1 MSGDNDEIMEVR
13 IDLIRILNPR
23 SRNKGVFASIVTNI
37 DRVGLKR
44 PITVTAADDGKYDLV
59 CGQGRLEA
67 YRALGATT
75 IPAIVVSASKEDRY
89 LMSLVENIAR
99 RRHKTSE
106 LLKEITTLSR
116 KGYTAEQ
123 ISAKIDLDKVYV
135 YGITHL
141 LAHGEERLIDAVER
155 GVLPLTVAMDISSA
169 TDHEVQNAL
178 REAYETG
185 GLRGQKLLE
194 VKRILAQ
201 REKNGKRISPQPLN
215 PKRLNAQVVL
225 RMYKQ
230 TTAEQRAFRARATRT
245 QEHLLVITSA
255 LKQLLSDDQFVEL
268 LKVEGLDTIP
278 QRLGA
283 RIHQGKKGELGV

>member
-1 MSGDNDEIMEVR
+1 MNENNHEIVEIR
-13 IDLIRILNPR
+13 IELIRVLNPR
-23 SRNKGVFASIVTNI
+23 SRNKGVFASIITNI
-37 DRVGLKR
+37 DHVGLKR
-44 PITVTAADDGKYDLV
+44 PVTVTEADDGKYDLV

-75 IPAIVVSASKEDRY
+75 IPAIIVTATKEDRY

-106 LLKEITTLSR
+106 LLKEIMTLSR
-116 KGYTAEQ
+116 RGYTPEQ
-123 ISAKIDLDKVYV
+123 ISAKVDLDKAYV

-178 REAYETG
+178 REAYESG
-185 GLRGQKLLE
+185 GLRGQKLME

-201 REKNGKRISPQPLN
+201 RAKNGKGITPQPVN
-215 PKRLNAQVVL
+215 SKRLNAHVIL

-255 LKQLLSDDQFVEL
+255 LKQLLSDDHFVEL
-268 LKVEGLDTIP
+268 LKAEGLDTIP

-283 RIHQGKKGELGV
+283 RIHQAKKAS

>member
-1 MSGDNDEIMEVR
+1 MNEHRGQIIEIR

-23 SRNKGVFASIVTNI
+23 SRNKGVFASVVHNI

-44 PITVTAADDGKYDLV
+44 PITVTAGEDGNYDLV

-67 YRALGATT
+67 FRALGATT

-106 LLKEITTLSR
+106 LLKEIMTLSR
-116 KGYTAEQ
+116 RGYTAEQ
-123 ISAKIDLDKVYV
+123 ISAKVDLDKAYV

-141 LAHGEERLIDAVER
+141 LAHGEERLVDAVER
-155 GVLPLTVAMDISSA
+155 GVLPLTVAIDISSA

-185 GLRGQKLLE
+185 GLRGQKLIE

-201 REKNGKRISPQPLN
+201 RAKNGKGITAQPQH
-215 PKRLNAQVVL
+215 PKRLSAQVVL

-245 QEHLLVITSA
+245 QEHLSVITSA
-255 LKQLLSDDQFVEL
+255 LKQLLADDHLVDL
-268 LKVEGLDTIP
+268 LKTEGLDTIP
-278 QRLGA
+278 HRLA
-283 RIHQGKKGELGV
+283 TRIHESKKAS

>member
-1 MSGDNDEIMEVR
+1 MNENDDEIIEIR

-37 DRVGLKR
+37 DHVGLKR

-67 YRALGATT
+67 YRALGAIT
-75 IPAIVVSASKEDRY
+75 IPALVVSASKEDRY

-116 KGYTAEQ
+116 RGYTTEQ
-123 ISAKIDLDKVYV
+123 ISAKVDLDKAYV

-201 REKNGKRISPQPLN
+201 RAKNGKVVSQQPMN

-255 LKQLLSDDQFVEL
+255 LKQLLSDEHFVEL
-268 LKVEGLDTIP
+268 LKTEGLDTIP

-283 RIHQGKKGELGV
+283 RIYQTKKAS

>member
-1 MSGDNDEIMEVR
+1 MSENNQEIVEIR

-37 DRVGLKR
+37 DHVGLKR
-44 PITVTAADDGKYDLV
+44 PITVTATDDGNYDLV

-67 YRALGATT
+67 YRALGAIT
-75 IPAIVVSASKEDRY
+75 IPAIVVSATKEDRY

-116 KGYTAEQ
+116 RGYTPEQ
-123 ISAKIDLDKVYV
+123 ISAKVDLDKAYV

-178 REAYETG
+178 REAYESG
-185 GLRGQKLLE
+185 GLRGQKLME

-201 REKNGKRISPQPLN
+201 RAKNGKGITAQPVS
-215 PKRLNAQVVL
+215 PKRLNAQVIL

-255 LKQLLSDDQFVEL
+255 LKQILSDDHFVEL
-268 LKVEGLDTIP
+268 LKAEGLDTIP
-278 QRLGA
+278 QRLST
-283 RIHQGKKGELGV
+283 RIRQAKKAS

>member
-1 MSGDNDEIMEVR
+1 MNENNDEIIEIQ

-37 DRVGLKR
+37 DHVGLKR

-67 YRALGATT
+67 YRALGATR

-116 KGYTAEQ
+116 RGYTAEQ
-123 ISAKIDLDKVYV
+123 ISAKVDLDKAYV

-141 LAHGEERLIDAVER
+141 LTHGEERLIDAVER
-155 GVLPLTVAMDISSA
+155 GVLPLTVAMDICSA

-194 VKRILAQ
+194 VKRIIAQ
-201 REKNGKRISPQPLN
+201 RAKNGKGISPQPLN
-215 PKRLNAQVVL
+215 PKRLNAQVIL

-255 LKQLLSDDQFVEL
+255 LKQLLSDEHFVEL
-268 LKVEGLDTIP
+268 LKTEGLETLP
-278 QRLGA
+278 QRLAA
-283 RIHQGKKGELGV
+283 RIQQAKKAS

>member
-1 MSGDNDEIMEVR
+1 MNEKNDEIIEIQ
-13 IDLIRILNPR
+13 IDLIRVFNPR
-23 SRNKGVFASIVTNI
+23 SRNKGVFASIISNI
-37 DRVGLKR
+37 DHVGLKR
-44 PITVTAADDGKYDLV
+44 PITVTAAEDGQYDLV

-75 IPAIVVSASKEDRY
+75 IPAIIVNASKEDRY

-106 LLKEITTLSR
+106 LFKEITILSR
-116 KGYTAEQ
+116 RGYSAEQ
-123 ISAKIDLDKVYV
+123 ISAKVDLDKTYI

-155 GVLPLTVAMDISSA
+155 GVLPLTVAVEISTA

-185 GLRGQKLLE
+185 GLRGQKLVE

-201 REKNGKRISPQPLN
+201 RAKNGKGISPQPSH
-215 PKRLNAQVVL
+215 PKRLNAQIIL

-245 QEHLLVITSA
+245 QEQLLVITSA
-255 LKQLLSDDQFVEL
+255 LKQLLCDVYFVEL
-268 LKVEGLDTIP
+268 LKAEGVDTIP
-278 QRLGA
+278 QRLAA
-283 RIHQGKKGELGV
+283 RIHQAKKGELGQ